1 MKLTE
6 ILQTVHPLAVEGS
19 LDRDITGISYDSR
32 RVRPGNLFV
41 AMPGEKTDGH
51 RYVEAA
57 IDRGAAAIVLEHDSG
72 LNPRATRIRVD
83 DARQTLALAA
93 ASFYNHPSEHLQVVG
108 VTGTNGKTTTAFMV
122 KAILDAAGLSTGLLG
137 TVQYQ
142 VGQRIIPA
150 VRTTPE
156 SVEIQDLMSQMLRA
170 GCRGVSMEVSS
181 HALDRKRVS
190 GIDYDVAIFTNL
202 SQDHLDYHATMEEY
216 FKAKS
221 RLFAGLGAMSKRGQA
236 VVNADN
242 EYGRR
247 LIAGLG
253 GENAVVTY
261 GVLGDAAISASD
273 VRVSADGTY
282 FVVRTPLGSVPITL
296 PMIGRYNVHNAL
308 AAIGAAVALG
318 IDLSVI
324 EHALAHLAA
333 VPGRLEKIPTGQPFG
348 VYVDYAHTE
357 DALRN
362 VLTTVGE
369 LTPGGRLICVF
380 GCGGDRDP
388 GKRTPMG
395 QAAQELADFSILT
408 SDNPRTEDPLAILRQ
423 VAAGFPD
430 GAAGR
435 YVMVAN
441 RQEAIERAL
450 DLAQPGDSVLIAGK
464 GHESYQ
470 EIGGTYVPFSD
481 RQVVIDYFRTQG
493 GGSSS
498 RSAASRPR
506 AAGQPNP
513 GLCVGDIARLCNAQ
527 IIQGNPATPVQQV
540 SIDSRSVERGDCFI
554 ALCGPKFDG
563 HEFLDDVAQRGA
575 AAAVVSHHPTR
586 AINSPSALALLQV
599 PDTLTALHTL
609 ATNYRRQLPPTTRVI
624 GITGSSGKTT
634 TKEMIAAVLGQRFRI
649 TKTTGNK
656 NNHIGMPLNLL
667 RLQASDDFGIFE
679 LGTNHPGE
687 IATLVGICQPQ
698 IAVITNI
705 GLGHV
710 EFFGDE
716 AGVAK
721 EKGQLLEAL
730 PADGLAVL
738 NADDRW
744 FTELRA
750 RTRAVVVSVGIEN
763 FADIRASEI
772 KIQGD
777 LHPGQAGVK
786 FRLNIAKKR
795 GDVLI
800 RLRTLGRHQ
809 IYNALQ
815 AAAVGYVQGLDLDE
829 IREGLETMEF
839 PGMRMQQQVL
849 AGIRFINDCYNA
861 NVVSMTAALGMLR
874 ETPDRGRKVA
884 VLGDML
890 ELGAHTE
897 HSHRE
902 IGALAAQAGLAL
914 LVTVGSHA
922 RGIAEGALAAGLAA
936 QRVVA
941 VPDAAA
947 AAATLRWLLRDGD
960 FVLLKG
966 SRGIHLEKVLEAF
979 ALK

>member
-32 RVRPGNLFV
+32 RVKPGNLFV
-41 AMPGEKTDGH
+41 AMPGVKTDGH

-57 IDRGAAAIVLEHDSG
+57 IDRGAAAIVFEHETG

-93 ASFYNHPSEHLQVVG
+93 ASFYNHPSQQLKVVG

-122 KAILDAAGLSTGLLG
+122 KAIMEAAGLGTGLLG

-150 VRTTPE
+150 ARTTPE

-170 GCRGVSMEVSS
+170 GCKGVAMEVSS
-181 HALDRKRVS
+181 HALDRKRVA
-190 GIDYDVAIFTNL
+190 GTDYDVAIFTNL
-202 SQDHLDYHATMEEY
+202 TQDHLDYHGTMEEY

-221 RLFAGLGAMSKRGQA
+221 RLFAGLGAMRKHGQA

-261 GVLGDAAISASD
+261 GVLGDATISASD

-282 FVVRTPLGSVPITL
+282 FVVRTPLGTVPVAL
-296 PMIGRYNVHNAL
+296 PLIGRYNVHNAL
-308 AAIGAAVALG
+308 AAIGAAVVLG
-318 IDLSVI
+318 IDLPTI
-324 EHALAHLAA
+324 ANALATMPA
-333 VPGRLEKIPTGQPFG
+333 VPGRLEQIKTGQPFG

-369 LTPGGRLICVF
+369 LTKGKLICVF
-380 GCGGDRDP
+380 GCGGDRDT
-388 GKRTPMG
+388 GKRAPMG
-395 QAAQELADFSILT
+395 AAAGALADFSILT
-408 SDNPRTEDPLAILRQ
+408 SDNPRTEDPRTILRQ
-423 VAAGFPD
+423 IAAGFPA
-430 GAAGR
+430 GATDR
-435 YVMVAN
+435 YVVIED
-441 RQEAIERAL
+441 RLEAIERAL

-464 GHESYQ
+464 GHETTQ
-470 EIGGTYVPFSD
+470 EFADTIVPFND
-481 RQVVIDYFRTQG
+481 RQIVKDYFQTQNLVTPLPSVVTSN
-493 GGSSS
+493 SSS
-498 RSAASRPR
+498 SNQ
-506 AAGQPNP
+506 QPIMR
-513 GLCVGDIARLCNAQ
+513 VGDIAKLCNAQ
-527 IIQGNPATPVQQV
+527 IIQGNPATPVRHIG
-540 SIDSRSVERGDCFI
+540 IDSRALERGDCFI
-554 ALCGPKFDG
+554 ALRGPNFDG

-575 AAAVVSHHPTR
+575 SAAVVSHHPTR
-586 AINSPSALALLQV
+586 AIHSPSALALLQV

-609 ATNYRRQLPPTTRVI
+609 ATNYRRLMPPTTRVI

-634 TKEMIAAVLGQRFRI
+634 TKEMIAAVLGQRFNV

-667 RLQASDDFGIFE
+667 RLTANDDFGVFE

-687 IATLVGICQPQ
+687 IATLAGICQPQ
-698 IAVITNI
+698 IAVVTNI

-721 EKGQLLEAL
+721 EKGTLLEGL
-730 PADGLAVL
+730 PADGFAIL
-738 NADDRW
+738 NADDHW
-744 FTELRA
+744 TAELRA
-750 RTRAVVVSVGIEN
+750 RTRAAVVTVGIEN

-772 KIQGD
+772 KIN
-777 LHPGQAGVK
+777 GQVK
-786 FRLNIAKKR
+786 FRLNRAKKHD
-795 GDVLI
+795 DVYI

-809 IYNALQ
+809 IYNALF
-815 AAAVGYVQGLDLDE
+815 AAAIGDIHGLDLDE
-829 IREGLETMEF
+829 IRDGLETMEF

-849 AGIRFINDCYNA
+849 AGIRFVNDCYNA
-861 NVVSMTAALGMLR
+861 NVVSMKAALTMVR
-874 ETPDRGRKVA
+874 ETPGTGRKVA

-890 ELGAHTE
+890 ELGLHAA
-897 HSHRE
+897 SAHRE
-902 IGALAAQAGLAL
+902 IGGLAAQAGLAL
-914 LVTVGSHA
+914 LVTVGPNA
-922 RGIAEGALAAGLAA
+922 RGIAEGALAAGLGA

-941 VPDAAA
+941 VADATE

-966 SRGIHLEKVLEAF
+966 SRGMHLEKVLEAF

>member
-1 MKLTE
+1 MKLAE
-6 ILQTVHPLAVEGS
+6 ILQTVRPLAVEGS

-32 RVRPGNLFV
+32 RVKPGNLFV

-51 RYVEAA
+51 RFVEAA
-57 IDRGAAAIVLEHDSG
+57 IDCGAAAIVLEQDGG

-93 ASFYNHPSEHLQVVG
+93 ASFYHHPSQDLKVVG

-122 KAILDAAGLSTGLLG
+122 KAIMEAAGLGTGLLG

-150 VRTTPE
+150 ARTTPE

-170 GCRGVSMEVSS
+170 DCAAVSMEVSS
-181 HALDRKRVS
+181 HALDRKRVA
-190 GIDYDVAIFTNL
+190 GIDFDVAIFTNL
-202 SQDHLDYHATMEEY
+202 SQDHLDYHGSMEEY

-221 RLFAGLGAMSKRGQA
+221 RLFAGLGAMHKRGQA

-273 VRVSADGTY
+273 IRVSADETY

-296 PMIGRYNVHNAL
+296 PVIGRYNVHNAL

-318 IDLSVI
+318 IDLRTI
-324 EHALAHLAA
+324 ERALAELPA
-333 VPGRLEKIPTGQPFG
+333 VPGRLERIPTGQPLG

-369 LTPGGRLICVF
+369 LTPGRVICVF

-388 GKRTPMG
+388 GKRAPMG

-408 SDNPRTEDPLAILRQ
+408 SDNPRTEDPREILRQ
-423 VAAGFPD
+423 VAAGFP
-430 GAAGR
+430 AGTTER
-435 YVMVAN
+435 YVVIPE
-441 RQEAIERAL
+441 RREAIERAL

-470 EIGGTYVPFSD
+470 EIAGAFTPFSD
-481 RQVVIDYFRTQG
+481 RQVVADYFQTQWIG
-493 GGSSS
+493 GPG
-498 RSAASRPR
+498 RRASR
-506 AAGQPNP
+506 ATITFGNQNP
-513 GLCVGDIARLCNAQ
+513 IMRVGDIARFCNAQ
-527 IIQGNPATPVQQV
+527 LIQGNPSTPIQHIG
-540 SIDSRSVERGDCFI
+540 IDSRAVEPGDCFI
-554 ALCGPKFDG
+554 ALSGLRFDG
-563 HEFLDDVAQRGA
+563 HEFLNDAVQRGA
-575 AAAVVSHHPTR
+575 AAAVVSHPTS
-586 AINSPSALALLQV
+586 ASYSPSALALLQV

-634 TKEMIAAVLGQRFRI
+634 TKEMIAAVLGQRFSV

-656 NNHIGMPLNLL
+656 NNQIGMPLNLL
-667 RLQASDDFGIFE
+667 RLRASDDFGVLE

-687 IATLVGICQPQ
+687 IPALVGICQPQ

-716 AGVAK
+716 AGVAQ
-721 EKGQLLEAL
+721 EKGMLLEAL

-744 FTELRA
+744 FAELRA

-763 FADIRASEI
+763 FADLRASEI
-772 KIQGD
+772 KVNGD
-777 LHPGQAGVK
+777 LR

-815 AAAVGYVQGLDLDE
+815 AAAVGYMQGLELDE

-849 AGIRFINDCYNA
+849 AGIRFVNDCYNA
-861 NVVSMTAALGMLR
+861 NVISMKAALTMLQ
-874 ETPDRGRKVA
+874 ETPAVSRKVA

-890 ELGAHTE
+890 ELGAHTVPA
-897 HSHRE
+897 HLE
-902 IGALAAQAGLAL
+902 IGGLAAQAGLAL
-914 LVTVGSHA
+914 LVTVGPHA

-941 VPDAAA
+941 VANAAE
-947 AAATLRWLLRDGD
+947 AAATLRWRLRDGD

-966 SRGIHLEKVLEAF
+966 SRGVHLEKVLEAF

>member
-32 RVRPGNLFV
+32 RVKPGNLFF

-51 RYVEAA
+51 RYVEMA
-57 IDRGAAAIVLEHDSG
+57 IDRGAAAIVFEHDTG
-72 LNPRATRIRVD
+72 LNPRATQIRVD

-93 ASFYNHPSEHLQVVG
+93 ASFYNHPSQQLKVVG

-122 KAILDAAGLSTGLLG
+122 KAIMEAAGLGTGMLG

-142 VGQRIIPA
+142 VGNRIIPA
-150 VRTTPE
+150 ARTTPE

-170 GCRGVSMEVSS
+170 GCKGVAMEVSS
-181 HALDRKRVS
+181 HALDRKRVA

-202 SQDHLDYHATMEEY
+202 TQDHLDYHETMEEY

-221 RLFAGLGAMSKRGQA
+221 RLFAGLGAMRKHGQA

-261 GVLGDAAISASD
+261 GVLGDAMVSASD
-273 VRVSADGTY
+273 VRVSANETY
-282 FVVRTPLGSVPITL
+282 FVVRTPLGSVPVTL
-296 PMIGRYNVHNAL
+296 PLIGRYNVHNAL

-318 IDLSVI
+318 IDLETI
-324 EHALAHLAA
+324 ERALATMPA
-333 VPGRLEKIPTGQPFG
+333 VPGRLEKIQTGQPFG

-362 VLTTVGE
+362 VLATVGE
-369 LTPGGRLICVF
+369 LTKGRLICVF
-380 GCGGDRDP
+380 GCGGDRDTT
-388 GKRTPMG
+388 KRKPMG
-395 QAAQELADFSILT
+395 AAAFELADFSILT
-408 SDNPRTEDPLAILRQ
+408 SDNPRTEDPCEILRQ
-423 VAAGFPD
+423 VEAGFP
-430 GAAGR
+430 AGNQDR
-435 YVMVAN
+435 YVVMSD
-441 RQEAIERAL
+441 RLEAIERAL

-464 GHESYQ
+464 GHEAYQ
-470 EIGGTYVPFSD
+470 EFADTTVPFSD
-481 RQVVIDYFRTQG
+481 RQVVEDYFRTQG
-493 GGSSS
+493 VVVAS
-498 RSAASRPR
+498 RSATAITVTS
-506 AAGQPNP
+506 GNQNP
-513 GLCVGDIARLCNAQ
+513 IMRVGDIAKLCNAQ
-527 IIQGNPATPVQQV
+527 ILQGNPATPVQHV
-540 SIDSRSVERGDCFI
+540 GIDSRALERGDCFI
-554 ALCGPKFDG
+554 ALRGPNFDG
-563 HEFLDDVAQRGA
+563 HEFLDDAAQRGA
-575 AAAVVSHHPTR
+575 SAAVVSHHPTR
-586 AINSPSALALLQV
+586 AIHSPSALALLQV

-609 ATNYRRQLPPTTRVI
+609 ATNYRRQMPPTTRVI

-634 TKEMIAAVLGQRFRI
+634 TKEMIAAVLGQRFSV

-667 RLQASDDFGIFE
+667 RLTAGDDFGVFE

-687 IATLVGICQPQ
+687 IATLTGICQPQ

-721 EKGQLLEAL
+721 EKGTLLENL
-730 PADGLAVL
+730 PADGFAVL

-744 FTELRA
+744 FQELRA
-750 RTRAVVVSVGIEN
+750 RTRAAVVTVGIEN

-772 KIQGD
+772 KINGD
-777 LHPGQAGVK
+777 IK

-795 GDVLI
+795 GDVVI

-815 AAAVGYVQGLDLDE
+815 AAAVGYMQGLDLDE

-839 PGMRMQQQVL
+839 PGMRMQEQVL
-849 AGIRFINDCYNA
+849 AGIRFVNDCYNA
-861 NVVSMTAALGMLR
+861 NVVSMKAALTMLR
-874 ETPDRGRKVA
+874 ETPGRGRKIA

-890 ELGAHTE
+890 ELGAHAAPA
-897 HSHRE
+897 HRE
-902 IGALAAQAGLAL
+902 IGELVAQTGVAL
-914 LVTVGSHA
+914 LVTVGPNA
-922 RGIAEGALAAGLAA
+922 RGIADGALAAGLGA

-941 VPDAAA
+941 VADAVE

-979 ALK
+979 ALR

>member
-19 LDRDITGISYDSR
+19 LDREITGISYDSR
-32 RVRPGNLFV
+32 RVKPGNMFV

-51 RYVEAA
+51 RFVEAA
-57 IDRGAAAIVLEHDSG
+57 IDRGAAAIVLEQDSG

-93 ASFYNHPSEHLQVVG
+93 ASFYHHPSQELKVVG

-122 KAILDAAGLSTGLLG
+122 KAIMEAAGLGTGLLG

-150 VRTTPE
+150 ARTTPE
-156 SVEIQDLMSQMLRA
+156 SVEIQDLMRQMLRA
-170 GCRGVSMEVSS
+170 DCAGVSMEVSS
-181 HALDRKRVS
+181 HALDRKRVA
-190 GIDYDVAIFTNL
+190 GIDFDVAIFTNL
-202 SQDHLDYHATMEEY
+202 SQDHLDYHVSMEEY

-221 RLFAGLGAMSKRGQA
+221 RLFAGLGAMHKRGQA

-273 VRVSADGTY
+273 IRVSADETY
-282 FVVRTPLGSVPITL
+282 FVVRTPLGSRPITL
-296 PMIGRYNVHNAL
+296 PVIGRYNVHNAL

-318 IDLSVI
+318 IDLATI
-324 EHALAHLAA
+324 ERALAELPA
-333 VPGRLEKIPTGQPFG
+333 VPGRLERISTGQPFG

-369 LTPGGRLICVF
+369 LTPGRLLCVF

-388 GKRTPMG
+388 GKRAPMG

-408 SDNPRTEDPLAILRQ
+408 SDNPRTEDPREILRQ
-423 VAAGFPD
+423 VAAGFP
-430 GAAGR
+430 AGTADR
-435 YVMVAN
+435 YVVIAE
-441 RQEAIERAL
+441 RREAIERAL

-464 GHESYQ
+464 GHETYQ
-470 EIGGTYVPFSD
+470 EIAGTFIPFSD
-481 RQVVIDYFRTQG
+481 RQIVADYFRTQPAG
-493 GGSSS
+493 GAV
-498 RSAASRPR
+498 RRAPR
-506 AAGQPNP
+506 VSLTFGNQNP
-513 GLCVGDIARLCNAQ
+513 IMRVGDIARLCNAQ
-527 IIQGNPATPVQQV
+527 IIQGDPAAPVQHV
-540 SIDSRSVERGDCFI
+540 GIDSRAVAPGDCFI
-554 ALCGPKFDG
+554 ALCGPRFDG
-563 HEFLDDVAQRGA
+563 HEFLNDAVQRGA
-575 AAAVVSHHPTR
+575 AAAVVSHLPTS
-586 AINSPSALALLQV
+586 AIYSPSALALLQV
-599 PDTLTALHTL
+599 SDTLTALHTL
-609 ATNYRRQLPPTTRVI
+609 ATNYRRQLPRTTRVI

-634 TKEMIAAVLGQRFRI
+634 TKEMIAAVLGQRFSV
-649 TKTTGNK
+649 TNTTGNK

-667 RLQASDDFGIFE
+667 RLQSSDDFGVLE

-716 AGVAK
+716 AGVAR
-721 EKGQLLEAL
+721 EKGMLLEAL
-730 PADGLAVL
+730 PPEGLAVL

-744 FTELRA
+744 FAELRA

-772 KIQGD
+772 KINGD
-777 LHPGQAGVK
+777 LK

-815 AAAVGYVQGLDLDE
+815 AAAVGYMQGLDLDE

-849 AGIRFINDCYNA
+849 AGIRFVNDCYNA
-861 NVVSMTAALGMLR
+861 NVVSMKAALSMLQ
-874 ETPDRGRKVA
+874 ETPVASRKVA

-890 ELGAHTE
+890 ELGAHTGPA
-897 HSHRE
+897 HHN
-902 IGALAAQAGLAL
+902 IGGLAAEAGLAL
-914 LVTVGSHA
+914 LVTVGPHA

-936 QRVVA
+936 HRVVA
-941 VPDAAA
+941 VADAAE
-947 AAATLRWLLRDGD
+947 AAATLRWRLRDGD

-966 SRGIHLEKVLEAF
+966 SRGVHLEKVLEAF